1 MREGL
6 AGRRPKPVRELRP
19 EELEF
24 FVHSAAHYA
33 ELKDAY
39 RVV

>member
-1 MREGL
+1 
-6 AGRRPKPVRELRP
+6 VRELRA
-19 EELEF
+19 EEMEF

-39 RVV
+39 RAA